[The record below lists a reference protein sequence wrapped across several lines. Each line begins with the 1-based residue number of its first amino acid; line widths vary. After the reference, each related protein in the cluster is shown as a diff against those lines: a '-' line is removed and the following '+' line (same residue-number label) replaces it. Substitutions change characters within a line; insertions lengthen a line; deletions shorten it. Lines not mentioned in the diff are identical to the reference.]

1 MNKKKYFLFVI
12 SSFIVNLSFSQNDS
26 IILRNLKCHP
36 DTMINGIQGI
46 AVSYKATLGY
56 DSLYHKQKSPTM
68 VKLQFKMVSNKKQV
82 ACTGDFFKYCDK
94 DQNFSYSKEI
104 RYTRG
109 KAETIL
115 IPYYILK
122 LNQGLNTAKIE
133 VSALM
138 SDTSIFESTLSKIKI
153 VGETNVDVQFLKP
166 PLEEFNV
173 LVSGVKFMNTDF
185 KGKAWDYNLVSGAA
199 PDICWKIEVGESD
212 NYTALYRSSVMKNAY
227 SAAWL
232 DWAEDISLSVG
243 DKFCIGVY
251 DDDPMRDDF
260 AGSICGTLPQVIEK
274 SKKKQPMAFDRLTYF
289 TFMIS
294 QKRDEL
300 R

>member
-1 MNKKKYFLFVI
+1 MNKKVYFLFVI

-46 AVSYKATLGY
+46 AVSYNATLGY
-56 DSLYHKQKSPTM
+56 DTTFHRQKNPTAT
-68 VKLQFKMVSNKKQV
+68 KLKFKMVSNNKEV
-82 ACTGDFFKYCDK
+82 SCTGNSYKYCDK
-94 DQNFSYSKEI
+94 NQYFSYSKEI

-109 KAETIL
+109 KIETIL

-138 SDTSIFESTLSKIKI
+138 SDTSIFESAFSKIKI
-153 VGETNVDVQFLKP
+153 VGETNVNVQFTKP
-166 PLEEFNV
+166 PLEEFSV
-173 LVSGVKFMNTDF
+173 LVSGVKFMDTDF
-185 KGKAWDYNLVSGAA
+185 KGKAWDYNLISGAA
-199 PDICWKIEVGESD
+199 PDICWKVEVGAND
-212 NYTALYRSSVMKNAY
+212 NYESIFRSSVMKNAY

-251 DDDPMRDDF
+251 DDDPMSDDF
-260 AGSICGTLPQVIEK
+260 AGSICGTLSQIIEK
-274 SKKKQPMAFDRLTYF
+274 STKKQPMAFGRLTYF
-289 TFMIS
+289 TFMITA
-294 QKRDEL
+294 KE
-300 R
+300 